1 MIELGFA
8 LHSTLGGHW
17 CGRPLPLSVNSN
29 PCWGIAESI
38 RHVWFAPHGQRFVV
52 VPNSPKDD
60 KTNGVAALISPKD
73 TPSTWPRTNGACC
86 WTLSCGSERAWLH
99 STQKMDAVMESSS
112 LRVIPTMREGPRSFT
127 GPFPTQNTYN
137 WMRSI
142 CNLTIW
148 CQKKIIYEWPHPLF
162 HPLCRQYSALSTA
175 VRTSPRNISVSLLWA
190 CVRAPPFLLFL
201 IWPMRVEAVQRKAHE
216 CDSSKDTLVSHGI
229 PLRTKLAR
237 FFPNTN
243 PLFPSFFSSLPFA
256 VPTPDSRAI
265 FPNPKHL
272 IEQLGFL
279 TCGLICS
286 LNTWLIQ
293 KSRNSWGFFSLPPSS
308 SSYSRF

>member
-1 MIELGFA
+1 M
-8 LHSTLGGHW
+8 
-17 CGRPLPLSVNSN
+17 
-29 PCWGIAESI
+29 
-38 RHVWFAPHGQRFVV
+38 
-52 VPNSPKDD
+52 
-60 KTNGVAALISPKD
+60 
-73 TPSTWPRTNGACC
+73 
-86 WTLSCGSERAWLH
+86 AWLH
-99 STQKMDAVMESSS
+99 SFRPKIPPRRDQEQMGPAVGLWVVDQRGHGSTP
-112 LRVIPTMREGPRSFT
+112 LRRWMPSWRVVAYVSFPQCVRAQGVSQDLSPLKIRT
-127 GPFPTQNTYN
+127 TECALYA
-137 WMRSI
+137 
-142 CNLTIW
+142 IW
-148 CQKKIIYEWPHPLF
+148 QYGVKKKIIYEWPHPLF

-190 CVRAPPFLLFL
+190 RVRAPPFLLFL

-293 KSRNSWGFFSLPPSS
+293 KSRNSWGFFFSPP
-308 SSYSRF
+308 FFFFLF